1 MASLG
6 AGGPGNGPSLPPP
19 PHRQG
24 TRSQLG
30 MQPPEVCARG
40 LSWSRLLL
48 HTKFSFNFW
57 PEPGKAK
64 LPWDLSPWAS
74 ALDPESSGNELAG
87 VTGRMASERR
97 GQAAPARAPETRKLR
112 DAPNWPQV
120 ALGHRTRSRSE
131 PTSQSLT
138 PSSRTPA
145 RTRGWSRRVGHS
157 PRPHPCSGK
166 TPRLC
171 TSNTV

>member
-1 MASLG
+1 
-6 AGGPGNGPSLPPP
+6 
-19 PHRQG
+19 
-24 TRSQLG
+24 
-30 MQPPEVCARG
+30 
-40 LSWSRLLL
+40 
-48 HTKFSFNFW
+48 
-57 PEPGKAK
+57 
-64 LPWDLSPWAS
+64 
-74 ALDPESSGNELAG
+74 
-87 VTGRMASERR
+87 MASERR

-171 TSNTV
+171 TKQHGVISPPSNAGQGLGQDLTA